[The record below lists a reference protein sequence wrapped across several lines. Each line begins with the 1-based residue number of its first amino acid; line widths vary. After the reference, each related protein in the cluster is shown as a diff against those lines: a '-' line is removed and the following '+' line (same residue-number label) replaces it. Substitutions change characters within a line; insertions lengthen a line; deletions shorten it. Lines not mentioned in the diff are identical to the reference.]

1 MLENVDEI
9 IMISLSFPVIRVF
22 NRRLRDIEV
31 GLFYNHFLN
40 DNRIARLKVLLKLV
54 LNHIASEAGAVGSNS
69 VSHC

>member
-54 LNHIASEAGAVGSNS
+54 LNHIASEAGCSWE
-69 VSHC
+69 